1 MDDNFTE
8 SNQLTVSDAKSII
21 ERIQNS
27 DSFSFVGSI
36 KSSRTFKNKNIARKK
51 LQFKRLD
58 EYYLK
63 SNLLSNFSSSQEKK
77 VKNDAG
83 HERPLGLQR

>member
-21 ERIQNS
+21 ERLQNA

-36 KSSRTFKNKNIARKK
+36 KSSRTFKNNNIARKK
-51 LQFKRLD
+51 LQFKKLD

-63 SNLLSNFSSSQEKK
+63 SNLLSNFSST
-77 VKNDAG
+77 
-83 HERPLGLQR
+83 